1 MFVMDSTTDRFYWVQ
16 ELAAMGMSDYK
27 IAARTGVNRSTV
39 QRWRHRELPP
49 FTRITERWHVP
60 DPVAY
65 SYLLGC
71 YLGDGH
77 VTLKPPNSWTLR
89 VACDQ
94 RYPLVIAEI
103 RAAMET
109 TFPGRLSTQISS
121 STGASDVIG
130 ICHPGVGSAFPQHGP
145 GRKHSRTIVL
155 AEWQCKITRQYPEA
169 LIRGLIH
176 SDGCRVENRFRTSLP
191 SGRVAQYS
199 YVRYFFSNL
208 SADIRAIFID
218 HCEVLGIRVT
228 QSNHRNLS
236 ISHRK
241 SVALMDKIV
250 GPKR

>member
-1 MFVMDSTTDRFYWVQ
+1 MFVSEARVQRFRRVQ
-16 ELAAMGMSDYK
+16 ELAGTGLSDYK

-39 QRWRHRELPP
+39 QRWRYRELPP
-49 FTRITERWHVP
+49 LARVLEGWELP
-60 DPVAY
+60 DSVAY

-71 YLGDGH
+71 YLGDGW
-77 VTLKPPNSWTLR
+77 VSFKPPSSFTLR

-94 RYPLVIAEI
+94 RYPVIIAEV

-109 TFPGRLSTQISS
+109 TFPGRQATQFPS
-121 STGASDVIG
+121 STGASDVVG
-130 ICHPGVGSAFPQHGP
+130 ICHPGIGQAFPQHGS
-145 GRKHSRTIVL
+145 GRKHKRKIVL
-155 AEWQCKITRQYPEA
+155 ADWQREITGRHPEA

-176 SDGCRVENRFRTSLP
+176 SDGCRVENRFRTELP
-191 SGRVAQYS
+191 SGRVAEYS

-208 SADIRAIFID
+208 SADIRRIFAE
-218 HCEVLGIRVT
+218 HCELIGIRVT

-241 SVALMDKIV
+241 SVEVLETIV